1 MIRFIN
7 ITKEAKMKKEIDI
20 KLLRENVF
28 ISMKDE
34 IQRLNKKINYLE
46 ELDRKNF
53 LQVIKL
59 QNKITNYETNF
70 IEYHK
75 YEELQNDYIN
85 ALQVINNKNK
95 EANNE

>member
-1 MIRFIN
+1 MKRIN
-7 ITKEAKMKKEIDI
+7 KKDNEIELIKEI
-20 KLLRENVF
+20 E
-28 ISMKDE
+28 
-34 IQRLNKKINYLE
+34 RLNKKINFFEKLEEGLNKKIDYLE

-53 LQVIKL
+53 LQIIKL
-59 QNKITNYETNF
+59 QGIIDNYENNF

-95 EANNE
+95 EATNE

>member
-1 MIRFIN
+1 METLYKKDIEIY
-7 ITKEAKMKKEIDI
+7 KKEI
-20 KLLRENVF
+20 E
-28 ISMKDE
+28 
-34 IQRLNKKINYLE
+34 RLNKKIDYLE

-53 LQVIKL
+53 LQIIKL
-59 QNKITNYETNF
+59 QGVINNYENNH
-70 IEYHK
+70 IPYYK

>member
-7 ITKEAKMKKEIDI
+7 ITKEAKMEELHKKDIKIYKKEI
-20 KLLRENVF
+20 E
-28 ISMKDE
+28 
-34 IQRLNKKINYLE
+34 RLYKKIDYLE

-53 LQVIKL
+53 LQIIKL
-59 QNKITNYETNF
+59 QGVINNYENNH
-70 IEYHK
+70 IPYYK

-85 ALQVINNKNK
+85 ALQIINNKNK

>member
-7 ITKEAKMKKEIDI
+7 ITKEAKMKDI
-20 KLLRENVF
+20 KESVLL
-28 ISMKDE
+28 SMKDE
-34 IQRLNKKINYLE
+34 IQRLNKKIDYLE

-59 QNKITNYETNF
+59 QNV
-70 IEYHK
+70 IEK
-75 YEELQNDYIN
+75 YENSYIELSKYDELHNNYIN

-95 EANNE
+95 EVIK

>member
-7 ITKEAKMKKEIDI
+7 ITKEAKMETLVYKE
-20 KLLRENVF
+20 L
-28 ISMKDE
+28 
-34 IQRLNKKINYLE
+34 QRLNKKIDYLE

-53 LQVIKL
+53 LQITKL
-59 QNKITNYETNF
+59 QRVIENYENNY
-70 IEYHK
+70 IELSK
-75 YEELQNDYIN
+75 YDELHNNYIN

>member
-1 MIRFIN
+1 METLYKKDIEIY
-7 ITKEAKMKKEIDI
+7 KKEI
-20 KLLRENVF
+20 E
-28 ISMKDE
+28 
-34 IQRLNKKINYLE
+34 RLNKKINFFEKLEEGLNKKIDYLE

-53 LQVIKL
+53 LKIIKL
-59 QNKITNYETNF
+59 QNKITDYETNF

>member
-7 ITKEAKMKKEIDI
+7 ITKEAKMKDI
-20 KLLRENVF
+20 KESVLL
-28 ISMKDE
+28 SMKDE
-34 IQRLNKKINYLE
+34 IQRLNKKIDYLE

-59 QNKITNYETNF
+59 QRV
-70 IEYHK
+70 IEK
-75 YEELQNDYIN
+75 YENSYIELSKYDELHNNYIN

-95 EANNE
+95 KVIK

>member
-7 ITKEAKMKKEIDI
+7 ITKEAKMEELHKKDIEIYKKEI
-20 KLLRENVF
+20 E
-28 ISMKDE
+28 
-34 IQRLNKKINYLE
+34 RLYKKIDYLE

-53 LQVIKL
+53 LQIIKL
-59 QNKITNYETNF
+59 QGIINNYENNH
-70 IEYHK
+70 IPYYK

-95 EANNE
+95 EATNE

>member
-7 ITKEAKMKKEIDI
+7 ITKEAKMETLVYKE
-20 KLLRENVF
+20 L
-28 ISMKDE
+28 
-34 IQRLNKKINYLE
+34 QRLNKKIDYLE

-53 LQVIKL
+53 LQITKL
-59 QNKITNYETNF
+59 QRVIENYENNY
-70 IEYHK
+70 IPYYK

-95 EANNE
+95 EANNG